1 MLAAAAS
8 ALVAAAAPV
17 AAAEEQKLD
26 LVSFFTG
33 RTHGEGDLRIALKKP
48 VRHIVDSA
56 GRRGAN
62 GEFLLVDRIKE
73 GDDAVR
79 ERRWAMRPS
88 GANGFT
94 GTMTDAVGPV
104 HVTLSGSK
112 ATIRYKMKGGIRIDQ
127 QLALQSDGKTLS
139 NHVTGRRLGV
149 RVARLQG
156 TIRKL
161 D

>member
-1 MLAAAAS
+1 MKVLAAAAS
-8 ALVAAAAPV
+8 ALVAAAPV
-17 AAAEEQKLD
+17 AAAEERRRD

-88 GANGFT
+88 GTNAFT

-104 HVTLSGSK
+104 HVTMSGSK
-112 ATIRYKMKGGIRIDQ
+112 ATIRYKMRGGISIDQ
-127 QLALQSDGKTLS
+127 QLALQADGKTQTL
-139 NHVTGRRLGV
+139 VQL
-149 RVARLQG
+149 
-156 TIRKL
+156 
-161 D
+161 